1 MEHKKYYPFVRNNY
15 FYGKLLSVRDFQEEQ
30 KYFND
35 KRRLSNFLTTG
46 AGVVSGMNVVLLDE
60 TTISLGQGFAL
71 DYTGREIVVA
81 EAVTQKVSTIKGFD
95 ELEDGQTAY
104 LCIAYEE
111 REQEI
116 IHSVTGK
123 ITGEN
128 KYYNRIKEG
137 YQLFLTAEAEN
148 INELTQY
155 NLIEN
160 RQVLFEQQGLKITQI
175 TPCYVEQK
183 QSAVIRVE
191 IEKQNLPQTISVYYH
206 LQCSG
211 FETEKGESAISVY
224 FQENSITANQ
234 KTVLEYVISAKS
246 NTMTEESFVLEKANV
261 VIGNENYSI
270 QNTKIVCE
278 TGKMSLMEYAIKKHS
293 KKHFEDIV
301 NTEGENKLYLA
312 KINWI
317 KQGEHYSITSIENMP
332 FQQYVLSNAILAA
345 LLKQKQHLATMP
357 KQSVETTVSIERQL
371 QQPQQYKIE
380 SGTEI
385 IETEFYSNKKSYF
398 SEEIAHG
405 LGSGDV
411 MIQTALEDVI
421 DQRDFFNMRK
431 NIFGV
436 SSVFENS
443 PFQTELPA
451 VEIGVLCYPDR
462 GTFRIGVQFKK
473 DAEVTTIKVKWWA
486 IKREHKKQNS
496 FAEVS
501 NVEIIVEPNTI
512 MLKPREKY
520 KFQATLTGTDSQE
533 CKWSIVEEN
542 GGKIDSNG
550 VYEAPSK
557 EGVYEIV
564 AESVKYSNKK
574 ATAFVVVK
582 QN

>member
-71 DYTGREIVVA
+71 DYTGREIIVA
-81 EAVTQKVSTIKGFD
+81 EAITQKLSTIKGFE
-95 ELEDGQTAY
+95 ELEDGQAAY

-111 REQEI
+111 KEQEL

-137 YQLFLTAEAEN
+137 YQLFLTAETEN
-148 INELTQY
+148 SNELTQY
-155 NLIEN
+155 HLIEKE
-160 RQVLFEQQGLKITQI
+160 QVLFEQQGLKITQI
-175 TPCYVEQK
+175 TPCYIQQK
-183 QSAVIRVE
+183 QSGIIRVV
-191 IEKQNLPQTISVYYH
+191 IEKQNLPQTVSVYYH

-211 FETEKGESAISVY
+211 FETEKGESDISVY
-224 FQENSITANQ
+224 FQENNIIENQ
-234 KTVLEYVISAKS
+234 KTILEYTILAKS
-246 NTMTEESFVLEKANV
+246 NSLPEEYLLLEKSSI

-270 QNTKIVCE
+270 QNKKIICE
-278 TGKMSLMEYAIKKHS
+278 TGKMSLMDYVIKKYN

-332 FQQYVLSNAILAA
+332 FQQYVLSNTILTA
-345 LLKQKQHLATMP
+345 LLKQKQHLSVIP
-357 KQSVETTVSIERQL
+357 KQHTETIVSTQKL
-371 QQPQQYKIE
+371 PSPQYKIE

-385 IETEFYSNKKSYF
+385 IEIDFYSNKKSYF

-443 PFQTELPA
+443 PFQTELPS
-451 VEIGVLCYPDR
+451 VEIGVLCYPDK

-473 DAEVTTIKVKWWA
+473 DAKVTTIKVKWWA
-486 IKREHKKQNS
+486 LKREHKKQNS

-520 KFQATLTGTDSQE
+520 KFQATLTGTESQE
-533 CKWSIVEEN
+533 CKWSIVEDN

-564 AESVKYSNKK
+564 VESVKYSNKK

-582 QN
+582 QI

>member
-71 DYTGREIVVA
+71 DYTGREIIVA
-81 EAVTQKVSTIKGFD
+81 EAVTQKVSTIKGFE
-95 ELEDGQTAY
+95 ELEDGQAAY

-111 REQEI
+111 KEQEL

-148 INELTQY
+148 TNELTQY
-155 NLIEN
+155 NLIEKE
-160 RQVLFEQQGLKITQI
+160 QVLFEQQGLKITQI

-183 QSAVIRVE
+183 QSAVIRVV
-191 IEKQNLPQTISVYYH
+191 IEKHNLPKTVSVYYH

-211 FETEKGESAISVY
+211 FETEKGESDISVY
-224 FQENSITANQ
+224 FQENSMIENQ
-234 KTVLEYVISAKS
+234 KTVLEYTILAKAS
-246 NTMTEESFVLEKANV
+246 SLSEENLLLEKASII
-261 VIGNENYSI
+261 IGNENYSI

-278 TGKMSLMEYAIKKHS
+278 TGKMSLMDYAIKKYN

-332 FQQYVLSNAILAA
+332 FQQYVLSNTILTA
-345 LLKQKQHLATMP
+345 LLKQKQYLPVIP
-357 KQSVETTVSIERQL
+357 KQHTETIVSTQKL
-371 QQPQQYKIE
+371 PQQQQYKIE

-385 IETEFYSNKKSYF
+385 IEIDFYNNKKSYF

-443 PFQTELPA
+443 PFQTELPS
-451 VEIGVLCYPDR
+451 VEIGVLCYPDK

-473 DAEVTTIKVKWWA
+473 DAKVTTIKVKWWA
-486 IKREHKKQNS
+486 LKREHKKQNS

-501 NVEIIVEPNTI
+501 NVEIIVEPNTV

-520 KFQATLTGTDSQE
+520 KFQATLTGTESQE
-533 CKWSIVEEN
+533 CKWSIVEDN

-582 QN
+582 QS